1 MRSALSYDA
10 VWRRPQGVLVTS
22 PPCRARPALRA
33 ATQLVGRSSRVRW
46 VDTGGAQRGL
56 GSTREDERPDRTG
69 STRPAVPPFHFCVGP
84 LENIYFSA
92 VLGGKNGRSRR
103 QIVPTA
109 KFKPV

>member
-69 STRPAVPPFHFCVGP
+69 STRPAFRRSIFVGDRWKIFTFLLFWGAKMADP
-84 LENIYFSA
+84 
-92 VLGGKNGRSRR
+92 GGK
-103 QIVPTA
+103 
-109 KFKPV
+109 